1 MIKIS
6 ITMKYKNKYTN
17 NQNNDKIY
25 LSNINCFIIKK
36 YQGEITMFNEF
47 DAIPPEDQYIDDFD
61 INIKTGDVK
70 LKPTAS
76 KEAIQCYLRNKY
88 DRFNAKDIVYSPTLL
103 SNKMIE
109 DFKKLDCYKAKSD
122 AEREEII
129 QYLKDNPDIEDDN
142 PNIFIYWKYNF
153 ILKF

>member
-25 LSNINCFIIKK
+25 LSNTNCFIIKK
-36 YQGEITMFNEF
+36 YQGETIMFNEC
-47 DAIPPEDQYIDDFD
+47 DRIPPEIQYIDDFD
-61 INIKTGDVK
+61 FDLKNKKAK

-88 DRFNAKDIVYSPTLL
+88 NRFNAKDIVYSPTLL

-109 DFKKLDCYKAKSD
+109 DFKKLDCYKAKSE

-129 QYLKDNPDIEDDN
+129 QYLKDTPDIEDDN
-142 PNIFIYWKYNF
+142 PNIFIE
-153 ILKF
+153 I

>member
-17 NQNNDKIY
+17 NQNDDKIY
-25 LSNINCFIIKK
+25 LSNTNCFIIKK
-36 YQGEITMFNEF
+36 YQGETIMFNEC
-47 DAIPPEDQYIDDFD
+47 DRIPPEIQYIDDFD
-61 INIKTGDVK
+61 FDLKNKKAK

-88 DRFNAKDIVYSPTLL
+88 NRFNAKDIVYNPTLL

-109 DFKKLDCYKAKSD
+109 DFKKLDCYKAKSE

-129 QYLKDNPDIEDDN
+129 QYLKDTPDIEDDN
-142 PNIFIYWKYNF
+142 PNIFIE
-153 ILKF
+153 I

>member
-25 LSNINCFIIKK
+25 LSNTNCFIIKK
-36 YQGEITMFNEF
+36 YQGETIMFNEC
-47 DAIPPEDQYIDDFD
+47 DRIPPEIQYIDDFD
-61 INIKTGDVK
+61 LKNKKAK

-88 DRFNAKDIVYSPTLL
+88 NRFNAKDIVYSPTLL

-109 DFKKLDCYKAKSD
+109 DFKKLDCYKAKSE

-129 QYLKDNPDIEDDN
+129 QYLKDTPDIEDDN
-142 PNIFIYWKYNF
+142 PNIFIE
-153 ILKF
+153 I

>member
-1 MIKIS
+1 
-6 ITMKYKNKYTN
+6 
-17 NQNNDKIY
+17 
-25 LSNINCFIIKK
+25 
-36 YQGEITMFNEF
+36 MFNEC
-47 DAIPPEDQYIDDFD
+47 DRIPAEIQYIDDFD
-61 INIKTGDVK
+61 FDLKNKKAK

-88 DRFNAKDIVYSPTLL
+88 DRFNAKDIVYNPTLL

-109 DFKKLDCYKAKSD
+109 DFKKLDCYKAKSE

-142 PNIFIYWKYNF
+142 PNIFIE
-153 ILKF
+153 I

>member
-17 NQNNDKIY
+17 NQNDDKIY
-25 LSNINCFIIKK
+25 LSNTNCFIIKK
-36 YQGEITMFNEF
+36 YQGETIMFNEC
-47 DAIPPEDQYIDDFD
+47 DRIPPEIQYIDDFD
-61 INIKTGDVK
+61 FDLKNKKAK

-88 DRFNAKDIVYSPTLL
+88 NRFNAKDIVYSPTLL

-109 DFKKLDCYKAKSD
+109 DFKKLDCYKAKSE

-129 QYLKDNPDIEDDN
+129 QYLKDTPDIEDDN
-142 PNIFIYWKYNF
+142 PNIFIE
-153 ILKF
+153 I

>member
-25 LSNINCFIIKK
+25 LSNTNCFIIKK
-36 YQGEITMFNEF
+36 YQGETIMFNEC
-47 DAIPPEDQYIDDFD
+47 DRIPPEIQYIDDFD
-61 INIKTGDVK
+61 FDLKNKKAK

-76 KEAIQCYLRNKY
+76 KEAIQCYLRSKY

-109 DFKKLDCYKAKSD
+109 DFKKLDCYKAKSE

-129 QYLKDNPDIEDDN
+129 QYLKDTPDIEDDN
-142 PNIFIYWKYNF
+142 PNIFIE
-153 ILKF
+153 I